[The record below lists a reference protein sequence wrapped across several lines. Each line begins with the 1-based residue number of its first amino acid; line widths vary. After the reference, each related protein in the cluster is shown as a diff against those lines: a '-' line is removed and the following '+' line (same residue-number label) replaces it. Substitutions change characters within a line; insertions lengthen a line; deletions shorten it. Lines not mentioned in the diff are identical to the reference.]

1 MASAAADSAKADREV
16 LLQFFRLT
24 GGESWTHQ
32 EGWAKHAD
40 DLDGWYGVTTNAEGR
55 VVKLELRRERGRFGI
70 NVTGA
75 IPPQLGRLGAL
86 EVLDLGSNKLSGI
99 IPPELG
105 GLAALRVLNFRDNQL
120 SECCILRWKTIIW
133 WIYT

>member
-70 NVTGA
+70 NSPV
-75 IPPQLGRLGAL
+75 PYRRSLVDS
-86 EVLDLGSNKLSGI
+86 VLLRCWILAPTSFPVSYRRS
-99 IPPELG
+99 
-105 GLAALRVLNFRDNQL
+105 LAASLLFG
-120 SECCILRWKTIIW
+120 C
-133 WIYT
+133 